1 MGFWLWESFGEK
13 DKEIIN
19 EISKEHKVDIKVVAE
34 HYKDL
39 LEAIKNE
46 IKD

>member
-1 MGFWLWESFGEK
+1 MGWFFWESFGEK
-13 DKEIIN
+13 DKEIIT
-19 EISKEHKVDIKVVAE
+19 EIAKEHKVDIKVVAE